1 MAQSLPTAK
10 MPQTPQQKEQRTT
23 TESSS
28 LLRKTRFYLKEMKKF
43 KPIDHRLKQKF
54 KKKKNSLMETHL
66 PLTCE
71 LEQVD
76 CHILKIA
83 TNFFSIR
90 SKNWLEEFTKSL
102 LVLVN

>member
-1 MAQSLPTAK
+1 
-10 MPQTPQQKEQRTT
+10 
-23 TESSS
+23 
-28 LLRKTRFYLKEMKKF
+28 
-43 KPIDHRLKQKF
+43 
-54 KKKKNSLMETHL
+54 METHL